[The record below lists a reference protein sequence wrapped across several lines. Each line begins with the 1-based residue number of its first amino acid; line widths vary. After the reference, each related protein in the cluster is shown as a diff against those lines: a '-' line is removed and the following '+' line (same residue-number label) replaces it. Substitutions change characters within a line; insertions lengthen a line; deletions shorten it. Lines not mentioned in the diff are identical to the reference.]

1 MMFAGNTAFI
11 ARNLYLFPAITL
23 YSLMQVFTS
32 AFAMLALSS
41 MSKSSRFVG
50 VMYAGIIFFTAAMY
64 NALRA
69 MTGSSAFA
77 WLSPQDCLEIIG
89 NAVFRVRS
97 AYAIPVPVA
106 FVAIAVIIAGS
117 IVVLERRV
125 RGVEVVT

>member
-1 MMFAGNTAFI
+1 MMFSGNMTFI
-11 ARNLYLFPAITL
+11 RNNLFLFPAITL
-23 YSLMQVFTS
+23 FSLIQVFTS

-41 MSKSSRFVG
+41 MSKSSRFVA

-77 WLSPQDCLEIIG
+77 WMSPEDCLDIIA
-89 NAVFRVRS
+89 NAIFRARASYEV
-97 AYAIPVPVA
+97 PVPVA
-106 FVAIAVIIAGS
+106 FLSVAVIIIGS
-117 IVVLERRV
+117 IMILERRV

>member
-1 MMFAGNTAFI
+1 
-11 ARNLYLFPAITL
+11 
-23 YSLMQVFTS
+23 MQVFTS